1 MLADLC
7 RAAGAQDVLE
17 ASDAA
22 ESSMLL
28 EARRLA
34 YPALER
40 LGLVMVDD
48 VAVPRSRLAA
58 FLDGVEQ
65 IAARTGLLIGVVGH
79 AGDGNMHPTVVVGR
93 DDESA
98 LAAAGATFD
107 DVMQLGLD
115 LGGTITGEHGVG
127 LLKREWLEREVG
139 PVSMQ
144 VQHGIKDLLDPQG
157 LLNPGKVLAPRP
169 RRPVRPPDPRP
180 PLRRAGTP

>member
-1 MLADLC
+1 M
-7 RAAGAQDVLE
+7 VE

-93 DDESA
+93 DD
-98 LAAAGATFD
+98 
-107 DVMQLGLD
+107 
-115 LGGTITGEHGVG
+115 
-127 LLKREWLEREVG
+127 
-139 PVSMQ
+139 
-144 VQHGIKDLLDPQG
+144 
-157 LLNPGKVLAPRP
+157 
-169 RRPVRPPDPRP
+169 
-180 PLRRAGTP
+180 